1 MNKIIVF
8 MVLVC
13 IEYILFFSVLFC
25 VLIKGAAICYDY
37 IVLTAEDEY
46 GYGAFVE

>member
-13 IEYILFFSVLFC
+13 IEYIMFFSLVLCFN
-25 VLIKGAAICYDY
+25 
-37 IVLTAEDEY
+37 
-46 GYGAFVE
+46 